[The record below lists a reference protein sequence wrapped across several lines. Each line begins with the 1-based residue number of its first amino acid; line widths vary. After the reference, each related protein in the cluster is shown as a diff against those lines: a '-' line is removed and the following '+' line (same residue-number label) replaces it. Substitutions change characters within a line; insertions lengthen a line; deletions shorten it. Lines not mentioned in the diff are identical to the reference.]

1 MKQWLF
7 VLFFK
12 QKDSVCRERPN
23 CKAYVPAD
31 LVYLSF
37 PCKMTAA
44 SKEQTWPQANSPH
57 NFLGRTEFHF
67 LEDQAPE
74 YKCLGNCGK
83 SEDPD
88 SASSSSLVTYSLSD
102 ISLSSSSSGSGTGA
116 AWSDVSQK
124 TSSDLMFL
132 PPSKTHHD
140 KLVEGHS
147 WGNETEKSLTY
158 FPDCGSPNS
167 HCFPFNDEK
176 ADDFGSSFIC
186 QSSSSHSQ
194 TSENV
199 NFEFDV
205 AGMREKLE
213 AQKEYLLGTFN
224 RQTRLPQALTTQP
237 KYPRVEKVCA
247 LESSD
252 LNYW

>member
-1 MKQWLF
+1 
-7 VLFFK
+7 
-12 QKDSVCRERPN
+12 
-23 CKAYVPAD
+23 
-31 LVYLSF
+31 
-37 PCKMTAA
+37 MTAA

-57 NFLGRTEFHF
+57 HFLGKNKFHF
-67 LEDQAPE
+67 LEDRAPE

-83 SEDPD
+83 SDDPD

-102 ISLSSSSSGSGTGA
+102 ISLSSSSSGSGTSIGA
-116 AWSDVSQK
+116 AGSDVSHK
-124 TSSDLMFL
+124 TSSVLMFL
-132 PPSKTHHD
+132 PPSKTLHD

-147 WGNETEKSLTY
+147 CGNETEKSLTY

-167 HCFPFNDEK
+167 HSFSFNDEK
-176 ADDFGSSFIC
+176 TDDFGSSFVC

-194 TSENV
+194 TSESV

-213 AQKEYLLGTFN
+213 AQKEYLLGSFN
-224 RQTRLPQALTTQP
+224 RQTCLPQALTTQP

-247 LESSD
+247 RESSD